1 MSPSTLRRHCSFN
14 LFSSHNRLHRIFWRP
29 RRLGLLLPPRERTTS
44 LVAAMSTAT
53 RLVLILPVLAFVY
66 RFWALGFS
74 ITGWTENDI
83 PDLAG
88 KVRFLAHSSAR
99 LHLSL
104 HLPHIPDPPPAGGL
118 REFSTHELSPDL
130 QVAIVTGANMGLGFE
145 TARQLAWHGAA
156 VVLGCRSA
164 SKCKEARLRIVA
176 DHPDSDV
183 AALHLD
189 LSEPASVK
197 AFAEQVKTRY
207 STLDFLIN
215 NAGIMGTSSVR
226 NSRSW
231 DLQFA
236 TNHLGHFMLTGYLMD
251 LLKRSKGRVVNHSSG
266 CASQLVLR
274 LMQFASAHPGAKL
287 APTVNLTDWN
297 WRDRQYCPWAAYSQ
311 SKRANLYFT
320 AELNRRFGDDG
331 VSATSCHPGGSATG
345 LQGKVDSE
353 TSLMVDMLTST
364 AFARL
369 LYSQPKDGALPQT
382 YAAVVA
388 PPDSLVGPVWFANGA
403 PTVQG
408 SSMLNVL
415 SFCDMLAKLFAET
428 LLALAHP
435 WSTPRRSE
443 SWEAAGYSYSASEAR
458 ALWEESV
465 RVTGVAY

>member
-1 MSPSTLRRHCSFN
+1 M
-14 LFSSHNRLHRIFWRP
+14 
-29 RRLGLLLPPRERTTS
+29 
-44 LVAAMSTAT
+44 
-53 RLVLILPVLAFVY
+53 
-66 RFWALGFS
+66 
-74 ITGWTENDI
+74 
-83 PDLAG
+83 
-88 KVRFLAHSSAR
+88 
-99 LHLSL
+99 
-104 HLPHIPDPPPAGGL
+104 HIHISDPPPAGGL
-118 REFSTHELSPDL
+118 LEFSTHELNPDL

-183 AALHLD
+183 VALHLD

-215 NAGIMGTSSVR
+215 NAGIMGTSSGR

-353 TSLMVDMLTST
+353 ASMMVDMLTST

-388 PPDSLVGPVWFANGA
+388 PPNSLVGPVWFANGA

-435 WSTPRRSE
+435 LSTPSRSE
-443 SWEAAGYSYSASEAR
+443 RWETASYSYSASEAR